1 MDPDPAAGTPPS
13 SPPDPRV
20 LFAAE
25 RTLLAW
31 VRTGIAMMG
40 FGFVV
45 ARFGLFLREL
55 AAARDHAPAAPA
67 ARPGGVSLGVGTA
80 LVVLGVL
87 VNAGAALK
95 HWRTIRRLA
104 RGQPIRPR
112 PISLETVVAVLLAL
126 LGLGMAV
133 YLLSV
138 R

>member
-1 MDPDPAAGTPPS
+1 
-13 SPPDPRV
+13 
-20 LFAAE
+20 
-25 RTLLAW
+25 
-31 VRTGIAMMG
+31 MMG

-55 AAARDHAPAAPA
+55 AAARDHAPAA

-80 LVVLGVL
+80 LVVLGVV
-87 VNAGAALK
+87 VNAGAAFK
-95 HWRTIRRLA
+95 HWRTVRRLA
-104 RGQPIRPR
+104 RGEPICPR
-112 PISLETVVAVLLAL
+112 AISLETVVAVLLAV

>member
-1 MDPDPAAGTPPS
+1 MDSDPAGGPPS

-55 AAARDHAPAAPA
+55 AAARDHALAPA
-67 ARPGGVSLGVGTA
+67 ARPGGVSLAVGTA

-112 PISLETVVAVLLAL
+112 PISLETVVAVLLAV